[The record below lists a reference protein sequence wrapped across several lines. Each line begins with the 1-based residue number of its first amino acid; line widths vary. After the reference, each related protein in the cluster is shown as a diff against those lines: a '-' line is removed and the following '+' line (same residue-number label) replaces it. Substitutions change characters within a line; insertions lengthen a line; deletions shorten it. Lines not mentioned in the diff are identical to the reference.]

1 MVWKICNSRC
11 FAALPDSK
19 GCGNVV
25 KYTKASCTQRR
36 EKDGVKFET
45 VRLFRIF

>member
-1 MVWKICNSRC
+1 MRERFEKPLFIA
-11 FAALPDSK
+11 FPDSK
-19 GCGNVV
+19 GCGNML
-25 KYTKASCTQRR
+25 KYTKALCTQRR